1 MRFKDNSRLRTR
13 SQARLESRYWILVRI
28 RVRGPPPRAGTSART
43 RDRDQPGSFLA
54 SRAARSCFKCLPMSS
69 DPVPA
74 FIFLTQTRALPP
86 GPGRRTAAARACQHH
101 ESYAPAG
108 ARPGGRPVS
117 GHRLTV
123 TAVTAAAVTDSLI
136 QILFSPGGSV
146 PSSRSSC
153 QSHDVSSPT
162 YPESLALRT
171 RDSEA

>member
-108 ARPGGRPVS
+108 ARPRGRPVTWSPTHRHCGNS
-117 GHRLTV
+117 GGRDRQS
-123 TAVTAAAVTDSLI
+123 DSDP
-136 QILFSPGGSV
+136 LFSWRQCAVITVVMPV
-146 PSSRSSC
+146 P
-153 QSHDVSSPT
+153 
-162 YPESLALRT
+162 
-171 RDSEA
+171 